1 MTSSLLSSHLDQIA
15 LCASSISDL
24 PFSRPKQFTNALL
37 THHDITALIRDT
49 EQHERALFSIA
60 PPPVPSKSQIQQIS
74 STFTTSASRSIV
86 APNTQRPPR
95 RHTAVAAVLGGDL
108 YRKTRSGHS
117 GKQAKGD
124 IDVEL
129 LLRGAEKLC
138 RVYPIPGAF
147 DRIGEL
153 RNRYA
158 QLSANIAHYEERV
171 AMQSAEL
178 DHLHQN
184 HDDYDQDD
192 YDDHDDHVEPTLH
205 MSKEDLMNEEDEIRA
220 LEDKK
225 RALQSRVT
233 SMEKDIEA
241 YGKSIQIG
249 YRLESHQSIKTS
261 DRFQYSMHDQSARR
275 FARCSGPCLPSPYV
289 RICHF
294 WPSPATTPGVFR
306 PVKMHSVF
314 EIGIFVRREA
324 LDHDLHPPQAI
335 HIEINVNNDDA
346 DVVAQTIFQLVEEI
360 CEYFKDDQNAYSSIF
375 DTPEKRLLVAQKIY
389 NGMKRVKVLPDYVDD
404 NTETL
409 IDILTNP
416 DFCISDICK
425 LRRVEI
431 TDVPNLIVNYLMV
444 FSDFPD
450 ARDPGI
456 YDGKSLQIGGT
467 QGANKEKDLQVSLS
481 VDGVLLLN
489 TIVHFDALI
498 NAHHRGVRVEVTKFS
513 IQGGG
518 TQGANK
524 EKDLQVSLSVDD
536 VPLLNTIVHFDALIN
551 AHRCG
556 LRVDVMCWKLSL
568 GPQQS
573 LHIVLNDRHLPVQA
587 NGSSEGIVGDTSSR
601 PTSIFKDVLS
611 NTEQIFGEVAIGGEL
626 SSLWV
631 AVVMEIEH
639 AVVDGL
645 EQENCDLLGE
655 RNNIDVVVFQIANVV
670 HVGLASFTSGLPI
683 IKA

>member
-1 MTSSLLSSHLDQIA
+1 MTSSLLSSHLDQIS

-233 SMEKDIEA
+233 SMEKDIEVCMI
-241 YGKSIQIG
+241 SP
-249 YRLESHQSIKTS
+249 LV
-261 DRFQYSMHDQSARR
+261 DLPDARDP
-275 FARCSGPCLPSPYV
+275 ASPYA

-294 WPSPATTPGVFR
+294 WPSPATTPGMFR

-314 EIGIFVRREA
+314 EIGIFVRRKALNTMLSVEA
-324 LDHDLHPPQAI
+324 SPDSAKIDVDAGDITSLVEEPLRDHDLHPPQPI
-335 HIEINVNNDDA
+335 RIKINVNNEDA
-346 DVVAQTIFQLVEEI
+346 DVLARTIFQLVEEI
-360 CEYFKDDQNAYSSIF
+360 CKYFKHDQNAYCSIF
-375 DTPEKRLLVAQKIY
+375 DTPEKRLLIY
-389 NGMKRVKVLPDYVDD
+389 NGMKRIKVLPEYVDD

-409 IDILTNP
+409 VDIFTKP
-416 DFCISDICK
+416 EFCISDICK

-431 TDVPNLIVNYLMV
+431 TDVPNLIVNYLM
-444 FSDFPD
+444 
-450 ARDPGI
+450 I
-456 YDGKSLQIGGT
+456 YDGKSLQIGYRLETHQSITASGIGF
-467 QGANKEKDLQVSLS
+467 QQSVHYQSAREAGECHMYHLCDLEYHD
-481 VDGVLLLN
+481 VDIVPFAEQITVLLFE
-489 TIVHFDALI
+489 TI
-498 NAHHRGVRVEVTKFS
+498 NY
-513 IQGGG
+513 
-518 TQGANK
+518 
-524 EKDLQVSLSVDD
+524 SVLDFHNYNH
-536 VPLLNTIVHFDALIN
+536 PQAGEFT
-551 AHRCG
+551 AHRDFAKG
-556 LRVDVMCWKLSL
+556 FLRVAQHVFGNTGWPGAC
-568 GPQQS
+568 
-573 LHIVLNDRHLPVQA
+573 ITND
-587 NGSSEGIVGDTSSR
+587 S
-601 PTSIFKDVLS
+601 
-611 NTEQIFGEVAIGGEL
+611 FGA
-626 SSLWV
+626 S
-631 AVVMEIEH
+631 
-639 AVVDGL
+639 
-645 EQENCDLLGE
+645 
-655 RNNIDVVVFQIANVV
+655 
-670 HVGLASFTSGLPI
+670 VGLNWKMPVVQHDVKRLLWT
-683 IKA
+683 K

>member
-178 DHLHQN
+178 DHLHQT

-261 DRFQYSMHDQSARR
+261 DRFQYR
-275 FARCSGPCLPSPYV
+275 
-289 RICHF
+289 
-294 WPSPATTPGVFR
+294 VFR

-360 CEYFKDDQNAYSSIF
+360 CEYFKDDQNAYCSIF

-409 IDILTNP
+409 VDILTNP
-416 DFCISDICK
+416 DFCISDIRK

-431 TDVPNLIVNYLMV
+431 TDDPNLIVNYLMV
-444 FSDFPD
+444 YSDFPD
-450 ARDPGI
+450 ARDPEI
-456 YDGKSLQIGGT
+456 YDGESLQVGYRLETHQSIT
-467 QGANKEKDLQVSLS
+467 ASDIRFQQS
-481 VDGVLLLN
+481 VHYQSAREAVLLFETINNSVLDFHNYNHPQAGEFTADREFAKGLLGVAQHVFAN
-489 TIVHFDALI
+489 TGWPGGCIS
-498 NAHHRGVRVEVTKFS
+498 NA
-513 IQGGG
+513 
-518 TQGANK
+518 
-524 EKDLQVSLSVDD
+524 
-536 VPLLNTIVHFDALIN
+536 
-551 AHRCG
+551 
-556 LRVDVMCWKLSL
+556 SL
-568 GPQQS
+568 GAS
-573 LHIVLNDRHLPVQA
+573 
-587 NGSSEGIVGDTSSR
+587 
-601 PTSIFKDVLS
+601 
-611 NTEQIFGEVAIGGEL
+611 
-626 SSLWV
+626 
-631 AVVMEIEH
+631 
-639 AVVDGL
+639 
-645 EQENCDLLGE
+645 
-655 RNNIDVVVFQIANVV
+655 
-670 HVGLASFTSGLPI
+670 VGLNWKMPVVQHDVKRLLWN
-683 IKA
+683 K

>member
-431 TDVPNLIVNYLMV
+431 TNVPNLIVNYLMV
-444 FSDFPD
+444 YSNSPD

-456 YDGKSLQIGGT
+456 YDGKSLQIGYRLETHYDIRFQQSVHYQSAREAG
-467 QGANKEKDLQVSLS
+467 KSYMYHVCDLEYHDVNVVPFAEQITVLFFETINNS
-481 VDGVLLLN
+481 VLDFHNYNHPQAGEFTADREFAKVLLGVVQHVFAN
-489 TIVHFDALI
+489 TGWPGGCIS
-498 NAHHRGVRVEVTKFS
+498 NASF
-513 IQGGG
+513 
-518 TQGANK
+518 GA
-524 EKDLQVSLSVDD
+524 S
-536 VPLLNTIVHFDALIN
+536 
-551 AHRCG
+551 
-556 LRVDVMCWKLSL
+556 
-568 GPQQS
+568 
-573 LHIVLNDRHLPVQA
+573 
-587 NGSSEGIVGDTSSR
+587 
-601 PTSIFKDVLS
+601 
-611 NTEQIFGEVAIGGEL
+611 
-626 SSLWV
+626 
-631 AVVMEIEH
+631 
-639 AVVDGL
+639 
-645 EQENCDLLGE
+645 
-655 RNNIDVVVFQIANVV
+655 
-670 HVGLASFTSGLPI
+670 VGLNWKMPVVQHDVKRTLWT
-683 IKA
+683 K

>member
-233 SMEKDIEA
+233 SMEKDIEVCMISPLVDLP
-241 YGKSIQIG
+241 G
-249 YRLESHQSIKTS
+249 
-261 DRFQYSMHDQSARR
+261 ARDP
-275 FARCSGPCLPSPYV
+275 ASPYI
-289 RICHF
+289 RICHI

-360 CEYFKDDQNAYSSIF
+360 CEYFKDDQNAYCSIF
-375 DTPEKRLLVAQKIY
+375 DTLEKRLLVGQKIY

-409 IDILTNP
+409 VDILTNP

-444 FSDFPD
+444 YSDFPD
-450 ARDPGI
+450 ARDPEI
-456 YDGKSLQIGGT
+456 YDGKSLQIGYRLET
-467 QGANKEKDLQVSLS
+467 HQSITASDIRFQQSVHYQV
-481 VDGVLLLN
+481 
-489 TIVHFDALI
+489 
-498 NAHHRGVRVEVTKFS
+498 
-513 IQGGG
+513 
-518 TQGANK
+518 
-524 EKDLQVSLSVDD
+524 
-536 VPLLNTIVHFDALIN
+536 
-551 AHRCG
+551 
-556 LRVDVMCWKLSL
+556 
-568 GPQQS
+568 QS
-573 LHIVLNDRHLPVQA
+573 LHVVLNDRHLPVQA

-611 NTEQIFGEVAIGGEL
+611 NTEQTFGEVAIGGEL

-631 AVVMEIEH
+631 VVVMEIEH

-655 RNNIDVVVFQIANVV
+655 RNHIDVVVFQIANEDSP
-670 HVGLASFTSGLPI
+670 A
-683 IKA
+683 